1 MKIIIYLSILF
12 IISSLSTFS
21 QEINKLTNGMNIKK
35 GTIILDDGQKKK
47 FQNMNLE
54 GINLTYYDFQGQKY
68 NCDLSS
74 VYTISKSM
82 NYIRKGAIWG
92 AASGIFLGFAWESIN
107 TDDQTF
113 QPLHYLRGSAVI
125 GGVICGAV
133 GALLGKIRSDE
144 KVFYKNQS
152 NFKPIVGFNFQ
163 PITRVNLNNKLY
175 PGISIKINF

>member
-1 MKIIIYLSILF
+1 MKINIYLSILF
-12 IISSLSTFS
+12 LISSLSTFS

-35 GTIILDDGQKKK
+35 GTIILDDGQKKT
-47 FQNMNLE
+47 FQNMTLE
-54 GINLTYYDFQGQKY
+54 GINLTYYDFQGQKN

-125 GGVICGAV
+125 GGVICGAI
-133 GALLGKIRSDE
+133 GAYLGKIRSNE
-144 KVFYKNQS
+144 KIYYKNQA
-152 NFKPIVGFNFQ
+152 NFKPVVGFNFQ
-163 PITRVNLNNKLY
+163 RVPRDLNNNRF
-175 PGISIKINF
+175 PSISIKINF